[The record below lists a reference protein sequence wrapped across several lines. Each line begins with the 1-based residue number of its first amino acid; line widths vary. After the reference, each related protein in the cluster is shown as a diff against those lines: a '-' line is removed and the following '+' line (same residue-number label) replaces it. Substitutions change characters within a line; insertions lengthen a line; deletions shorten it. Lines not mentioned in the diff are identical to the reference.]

1 MRISALLGI
10 LGVSLMIAGC
20 SASMV
25 SGPGSGG
32 TGSPYAPVNEIGRP
46 GLIKYLNQ
54 GAGSVVAKRREDA
67 YRQMHAAC
75 QGPYLIDAE
84 GPQEEDGM
92 VIPMAGGGALLA
104 QSQYWYIQFSC
115 VRQ

>member
-32 TGSPYAPVNEIGRP
+32 TGSPYAPVNEMRRP

-54 GAGSVVAKRREDA
+54 GAGSVVAERREDA

-75 QGPYLIDAE
+75 KDHTVSTQKGHRKRAE
-84 GPQEEDGM
+84 
-92 VIPMAGGGALLA
+92 
-104 QSQYWYIQFSC
+104 W
-115 VRQ
+115 